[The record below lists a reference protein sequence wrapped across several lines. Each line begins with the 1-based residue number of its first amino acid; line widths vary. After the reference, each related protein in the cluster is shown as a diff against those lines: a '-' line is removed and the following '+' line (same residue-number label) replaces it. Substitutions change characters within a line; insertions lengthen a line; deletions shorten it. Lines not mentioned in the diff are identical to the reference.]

1 MASVSPLA
9 PEPVPAS
16 GQDLPERFART
27 RARTVALA
35 APLSAEDAMVQS
47 MPDASPAKWHL
58 AHTTWFFERF
68 ILAGDDG
75 YRPVN
80 PDWDFLFNSYYQSVG
95 PMHARPRRGMLTR
108 PSLQQVLDYRAQVD
122 ERIAARAAAGDLDG
136 EALQRLLL
144 GIHHE
149 QQHQELLL
157 TDIKHAFWSNP
168 LHPAYCD
175 EPPPADG
182 AGLPLRWV
190 QVPTQTAH
198 IGAARW
204 PDESDDFAYDNESP
218 RHPVLLQPFALAN
231 RPVTHGEFR
240 AFIADGGYRDAG
252 LWLSDGWTQI
262 QSEGWSRPLYW
273 HEDLEQVFTLHGWQ
287 PANPDAPAC
296 HLSYFEADAF
306 ARWAGARL
314 PTEAEWEHVAAQAD
328 PGDAGEPTLH
338 PCAPGAADSG
348 GFAQLFGGVWE
359 WTSSAYTAYPGYRPW
374 AGSIGEYNGKF
385 MCAQWVLR
393 GGSCATAPG
402 HARASY
408 RNFFPSPA
416 RWQFTG
422 LRLARD
428 AG

>member
-1 MASVSPLA
+1 MASLSPLA
-9 PEPVPAS
+9 PETAPPPAR
-16 GQDLPERFART
+16 DLPARFAQT
-27 RARTVALA
+27 RARTVSLA

-68 ILAGDDG
+68 ILAGDDR

-80 PDWDFLFNSYYQSVG
+80 PEWDFLFNSYYQSIG

-108 PSLQQVLDYRAQVD
+108 PSLEQVLDYRRQVD
-122 ERIAARAAAGDLDG
+122 ERIAARAAAGQLDG
-136 EALQRLLL
+136 EALQRMLL

-175 EPPPADG
+175 RALPADG
-182 AGLPLRWV
+182 AGVPLQWV
-190 QVPTQTAH
+190 PVPAQAAH

-204 PDESDDFAYDNESP
+204 PEESDGFAYDNESP

-240 AFIADGGYRDAG
+240 QFIDGGGYRDPQ
-252 LWLSDGWTQI
+252 LWLSDGWAQV
-262 QSEGWSRPLYW
+262 QAEGWSRPLYW

-287 PANPDAPAC
+287 RANPDAPAC

-314 PTEAEWEHVAAQAD
+314 PTEAEWEHVAARAD
-328 PGDAGEPTLH
+328 PQDAGEPTLH
-338 PCAPGAADSG
+338 PRAAGAAGIG

-374 AGSIGEYNGKF
+374 TGSIGEYNGKF
-385 MCAQWVLR
+385 MNAQWVLR

-402 HARASY
+402 HVRASY

-422 LRLARD
+422 LRLAKD
-428 AG
+428 TA

>member
-1 MASVSPLA
+1 MTSASLLA
-9 PEPVPAS
+9 PGSELPA
-16 GQDLPERFART
+16 GQALASRFARA
-27 RARTVALA
+27 RARTVELA

-68 ILAGDDG
+68 ILAGDEG

-80 PDWDFLFNSYYQSVG
+80 PDWDFLFNSYYQSIG
-95 PMHARPRRGMLTR
+95 PMHARPHRGLLTR
-108 PSLQQVLDYRAQVD
+108 PSLEQVLDYRRQVD
-122 ERIAARAAAGDLDG
+122 ERIAARATAGDLDG

-144 GIHHE
+144 GIQHE

-168 LHPAYCD
+168 LHPAYCGQ
-175 EPPPADG
+175 PLPADG
-182 AGLPLRWV
+182 TGVPLQWM
-190 QVPTQTAH
+190 QVPAQTAH
-198 IGAARW
+198 IGAGRW
-204 PDESDDFAYDNESP
+204 PEESEDFAYDNESP

-240 AFIADGGYRDAG
+240 QFIEDGGYRDPG
-252 LWLSDGWTQI
+252 LWLSDGWAHI
-262 QSEGWSRPLYW
+262 QAEDWSRPLYW
-273 HEDLEQVFTLHGWQ
+273 HQDLEQVFTLHGWQ

-314 PTEAEWEHVAAQAD
+314 PTEAEWEHVAAQAG
-328 PGDAGEPTLH
+328 PQDAGEPTLH
-338 PCAPGAADSG
+338 PRAAGAAGIG

-385 MCAQWVLR
+385 MNAQWVLR

-402 HARASY
+402 HVRASY

-422 LRLARD
+422 LRLAKD
-428 AG
+428 TA